1 MNKGLTYTYASA
13 RLHLQLLESTDQ
25 QVDSPQR
32 LKNKM
37 SLIEAAL
44 YVTGRPLD
52 LKTIGAVTGFR
63 SEDKTRELARQL
75 KEQYGNNGSCL
86 EILELSDG
94 RFVMQLKPQYV
105 KHVKRLATRQLLTS
119 GPMKT
124 LSFIA
129 YRQPVT
135 QSYLAKVRG
144 NLTYAHV
151 RQLREIGLI
160 TEERLGRTKV
170 LRTTPNF
177 ADYFNLSHDTGDMK
191 KQLERLFQS
200 IKAGKF
206 AIKHSRD
213 AKMSVHGD
221 QLSLPNAA
229 HNNA

>member
-1 MNKGLTYTYASA
+1 M
-13 RLHLQLLESTDQ
+13 
-25 QVDSPQR
+25 
-32 LKNKM
+32 
-37 SLIEAAL
+37 EAAL
-44 YVTGRPLD
+44 YVTGRPIDIRTL
-52 LKTIGAVTGFR
+52 GSVAGFR

-75 KEQYGNNGSCL
+75 KDKYGNNGSCL

-144 NLTYAHV
+144 NLTYSHV

-160 TEERLGRTKV
+160 TEERLGRTKI

-177 ADYFNLSHDTGDMK
+177 ADYFNLSHDVAGMK

-200 IKAGKF
+200 IKAEKTSK
-206 AIKHSRD
+206 KHTSEPKVPEEDKATIRTQVTTMLAP
-213 AKMSVHGD
+213 AK
-221 QLSLPNAA
+221 Q
-229 HNNA
+229 

>member
-1 MNKGLTYTYASA
+1 M
-13 RLHLQLLESTDQ
+13 LESTDQ
-25 QVDSPQR
+25 KVDSPQR

-44 YVTGRPLD
+44 YVTGRPID
-52 LKTIGAVTGFR
+52 LKTLGTVTGFR
-63 SEDKTRELARQL
+63 SEDKTREVARQL
-75 KEQYGNNGSCL
+75 KGKYGNNGSCL

-105 KHVKRLATRQLLTS
+105 RHVKRLATRQLLTS

-129 YRQPVT
+129 YRQPVI

-144 NLTYAHV
+144 NLTYSHV
-151 RQLREIGLI
+151 KQLREMGLI

-177 ADYFNLSHDTGDMK
+177 ADYFNLSHDLVGMK
-191 KQLERLFQS
+191 KQLEKLFQS
-200 IKAGKF
+200 IKTGKF
-206 AIKHSRD
+206 PNKPLPD
-213 AKMSVHGD
+213 AKISV
-221 QLSLPNAA
+221 QEEQPALPSAT